1 MARTLLIGA
10 QYVKDNSVIDENTDD
25 RLLLDTI
32 WTAQREHIKPLL
44 GTDLYNDIESKAAAA
59 TLAGTDLTLVNTY
72 IAPCLVKWVMFE
84 MTLIQSY
91 KYRNKGVVQQN
102 SENSSPASYEDLSH
116 LFDMWRD
123 KAEMFGE
130 DLINYLLANTSSFP
144 LYLTNSDIDDI
155 HPRKTNYTS
164 GLYLGNGKST
174 GFNYNQD
181 CCE

>member
-1 MARTLLIGA
+1 MARTLLIGT
-10 QYVKDNSVIDENTDD
+10 QYIKDNSVIDENVND

-44 GTDLYNDIESKAAAA
+44 GTDLYNDIEAKAAAG
-59 TLAGTDLTLVNTY
+59 TLATTDLTLVDTY
-72 IAPCLVKWVMFE
+72 IAPCLVKWIMFE

-102 SENSSPASYEDLSH
+102 SENSSPTSYDDLSH

-123 KAEMFGE
+123 KAEMFGQ
-130 DLINYLLANTSSFP
+130 DVIRYLKANEASFP
-144 LYLTNSDIDDI
+144 LYLTNSDSDDI
-155 HPRKTNYTS
+155 RPVNNNYTS
-164 GLYLGNGKST
+164 GLYLGNGYSR